1 MFSHLSGNRQPF
13 SGRNDESIDE
23 QGISAGS
30 IPDSPIQLGGV
41 GQGKGSF
48 DSNTGNVLFVVV
60 NCSPSR
66 QPEDKRLA
74 PQLECCVKCWRYQ
87 LHPIN

>member
-1 MFSHLSGNRQPF
+1 M
-13 SGRNDESIDE
+13 
-23 QGISAGS
+23 
-30 IPDSPIQLGGV
+30 
-41 GQGKGSF
+41 
-48 DSNTGNVLFVVV
+48 V

-74 PQLECCVKCWRYQ
+74 PQLEYCVKCWRYQ